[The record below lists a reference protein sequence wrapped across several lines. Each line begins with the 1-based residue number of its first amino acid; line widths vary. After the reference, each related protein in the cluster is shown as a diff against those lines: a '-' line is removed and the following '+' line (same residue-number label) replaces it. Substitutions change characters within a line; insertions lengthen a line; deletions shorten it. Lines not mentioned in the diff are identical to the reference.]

1 MPNYYRADSTTLT
14 ADSTQ
19 ITADYVVFSD
29 KKYSIELGNCR
40 GGLNENI
47 LPPIRIT
54 GIRASSTKITADNT
68 KIKADGYTE

>member
-19 ITADYVVFSD
+19 ITADYMVFSD
-29 KKYSIELGNCR
+29 KKYSFELGNCR

-47 LPPIRIT
+47 LPPIEVT
-54 GIRASSTKITADNT
+54 GILASTTKITADTT
-68 KIKADGYTE
+68 KYTADGYTE